1 MYHKEELFKK
11 ILAWKLVSIIST
23 TVITWIHIGS
33 IIKSA
38 YFALVLHTCLTILFY
53 LFSFIWDKKEEDS

>member
-11 ILAWKLVSIIST
+11 ILAWKLVSIMST
-23 TVITWIHIGS
+23 TFITWIHIGS

-53 LFSFIWDKKEEDS
+53 LFSFIWDKKKEDP